1 MKKMIGLTALA
12 FLINSQYS
20 YLEYKHSCSLQLIGL
35 TSAHPAKGMRGG
47 VGGYWISRFTQHEIV
62 ADLIYRQHELGMLNV
77 GALEA
82 PNLES

>member
-1 MKKMIGLTALA
+1 MFPPVDWFDVSTAGKEMGGA
-12 FLINSQYS
+12 
-20 YLEYKHSCSLQLIGL
+20 EE
-35 TSAHPAKGMRGG
+35 GG

-62 ADLIYRQHELGMLNV
+62 ADLIYRQDELRMPNV